1 MSISIGSNLSAL
13 QAFGTK
19 MSVTANNV
27 ANVSSDGFKKSRAVL
42 EEGRGDAVTV
52 DIQKIDTPGP
62 LVQDTRG
69 TEPVERELSNV
80 DLAEELPRTIPTS
93 RGYEANIEV
102 VRTRDEMLGT
112 VIDLLE

>member
-27 ANVSSDGFKKSRAVL
+27 ANVSSEAFKKSRAVL
-42 EEGRGDAVTV
+42 EEGQNEAVTV
-52 DIQKIDTPGP
+52 DIRKIDDPGP
-62 LVQDTRG
+62 VIQDTRG
-69 TEPVERELSNV
+69 TETIQRELSNV
-80 DLAEELPRTIPTS
+80 DLGEELPRTIPTS